1 MAWPRCSKHKHGE
14 YLGAGVNVIHDCT
27 VTGRRG
33 RCEYQVGKVYHN
45 SSLSQQQRRA
55 GVEQQ
60 LLYNGWVNL
69 PNENSQ
75 SYHLATYSPPSL
87 NDEISAATIPHSSS
101 PSQ

>member
-27 VTGRRG
+27 VTGP
-33 RCEYQVGKVYHN
+33 CEYLPKVYRN

-60 LLYNGWVNL
+60 LLYARRAARMDGSIFQMRTVS
-69 PNENSQ
+69 PINSPL
-75 SYHLATYSPPSL
+75 STVI
-87 NDEISAATIPHSSS
+87 E
-101 PSQ
+101 

>member
-60 LLYNGWVNL
+60 LLYARRVARMDGSIFQTRTVS
-69 PNENSQ
+69 PINSPL
-75 SYHLATYSPPSL
+75 STVV
-87 NDEISAATIPHSSS
+87 E
-101 PSQ
+101 